1 MVRKENS
8 EGCLRLKQLLGI
20 EKVVHFFTE
29 NQGWNNVGSGMNLWT
44 SVLVKWRNINV
55 IEFCKKWKC
64 LKSDYCTQYS
74 WK

>member
-29 NQGWNNVGSGMNLWT
+29 KQG
-44 SVLVKWRNINV
+44 
-55 IEFCKKWKC
+55 
-64 LKSDYCTQYS
+64 
-74 WK
+74 